1 MNHIDFFKLQAKN
14 LFRDYK
20 TQKTALD
27 ENGDSYSKYVPKFF
41 DIDAIFEDY
50 EIDNEDFSLMNAQHL
65 LAKMLRFNKWSDL
78 INATM
83 PELELAKLKFV
94 NQNKIP
100 LIEWDIQ
107 VARVEREHHMVFDPE
122 DELDYFKH
130 CLSHYDESVIFYPT
144 YLLEKNLEEM
154 ADNESDEPPIVYD
167 PETIVKIT
175 SLPLSGD
182 DRAEFIAVAN
192 NVFDYVIN
200 RMELLHPE
208 PTRKLWDAEGFLD
221 NLLNEEI
228 LPIDREQLWT
238 MFEHFLIGHVA
249 DLAAQADEKITRMN

>member
-14 LFRDYK
+14 LHRDYQ
-20 TQKTALD
+20 TQKTVLD
-27 ENGDSYSKYVPKFF
+27 EDGEPYSEYEPKFF

-65 LAKMLRFNKWSDL
+65 VAKMLRFNKWPDL
-78 INATM
+78 INASK

-107 VARVEREHHMVFDPE
+107 VAGVEREHHMVFDPE
-122 DELDYFKH
+122 DELNYYKH

-144 YLLEKNLEEM
+144 YLLDKSLEEM
-154 ADNESDEPPIVYD
+154 ADNENDESPIVYE
-167 PETIVKIT
+167 PETSVKIT
-175 SLPLSGD
+175 SLPLSDD
-182 DRAEFIAVAN
+182 DRAEFIEVAKS
-192 NVFDYVIN
+192 VFDYGID
-200 RMELLHPE
+200 RMEPLNPE
-208 PTRKLWDAEGFLD
+208 ETRKLWDAEDFLD
-221 NLLNEEI
+221 NLLNEEM

-249 DLAAQADEKITRMN
+249 DLATQANERITRMN